1 MPRFALAAFL
11 IAMTTFKGAF
21 GQDEIEP
28 NNSSCPGLP
37 ISHFESRFPPKMK
50 RLTFESAM
58 LETFVDLWKAGARPD
73 LPKAPERVV
82 IYALPGLPLDHRLSR
97 TALHYRL
104 SRYRQRSLMALA
116 SSAYRLERLTLCCL

>member
-82 IYALPGLPLDHRLSR
+82 IYALPGLPLIIGYQERHCIIAYLAIDSE
-97 TALHYRL
+97 ALWRWLH
-104 SRYRQRSLMALA
+104 QRIGWNA
-116 SSAYRLERLTLCCL
+116 